1 MLDIPLFRPHLDNN
15 ELNEIKSVLDSKWL
29 TQGPK
34 VKEFEKMIS
43 EKLGIKYVIAC
54 SSCTTALHLALL
66 GIGIKPG
73 DDVLV
78 ADYTF
83 PATGHA
89 VMHCKAN
96 PIFIDVDP
104 LTYNL
109 NVQDAINK
117 MTNKVKAIIPV
128 HTFGQ
133 VAEMDE
139 IIEFAKN
146 NNLYV
151 IEDAAC
157 AFGSKYKDRM
167 AGTIGDVGCFSFHAT
182 KGITTGEG
190 GCVVTNNDE
199 IAKKVKSL
207 FMFGSEKQASWER
220 EKDMSFSIPIFTT
233 AGFNYK
239 MSDIA
244 AACGIAQM
252 RKLDKIIKRK
262 RKLARYWGDKLINI
276 PYIIAPYVRSYNYHN
291 YQGYC
296 TLVADNID
304 RNNIIQSLKDMG
316 IGSQIGTYCS
326 FIQPA
331 YGSHYKCPI
340 SLDIYNRA
348 LRLPLYYDLTEDN
361 IDIVADELRK
371 ILIMEGIKTK
381 SGM

>member
-1 MLDIPLFRPHLDNN
+1 MIPLFRPYLDGD
-15 ELNEIKSVLDSKWL
+15 ELNEIKSVLTSGWL

-34 VKEFEKMIS
+34 VKEFEKIIS
-43 EKLGIKYVIAC
+43 KRLGIKHVIAC
-54 SSCTTALHLALL
+54 SSCTSALHLALVGA
-66 GIGIKPG
+66 GIESG

-89 VMHCKAN
+89 VMHCQAR
-96 PIFIDVDP
+96 PVFIDIDAQ
-104 LTYNL
+104 TYNL
-109 NVQDAINK
+109 DVRDAMNK
-117 MTNKVKAIIPV
+117 LTPKTKAIIPV

-133 VAEMDE
+133 VAEMDA
-139 IIEFAKN
+139 IMEFARN

-157 AFGSKYKDRM
+157 AFGSKYKNQM

-199 IAKKVKSL
+199 IAKKVRSL
-207 FMFGSEKQASWER
+207 FTFGLEKHGSWAR
-220 EKDMSFSIPIFTT
+220 KKNKSFLIPIFMT

-239 MSDIA
+239 MSDIS

-252 RKLDKIIKRK
+252 RKLDKIICKK
-262 RKLARYWGDKLINI
+262 RKLAKYWDSKLMGMG
-276 PYIIAPYVRSYNYHN
+276 YITAPYVESYNYHN

-296 TLVADNID
+296 TLVDDAID
-304 RNNIIQSLKDMG
+304 RNGVIQSLKDRG

-331 YGSHYKCPI
+331 YDSHYKCPM
-340 SLDIYNRA
+340 SLDIYNRS
-348 LRLPLYYDLTEDN
+348 LRLPLYYDLTESD
-361 IDIVADELRK
+361 IDIVAYELEK
-371 ILIMEGIKTK
+371 ILGQ
-381 SGM
+381 G